1 MSARTEPV
9 TGGADDPRGPGRGPL
24 RGIIRFVRGR
34 GRQSRGAQGQ
44 GALGHLMGW
53 FVVSVLAGVG
63 ALLALSAVLR
73 AAGPA

>member
-1 MSARTEPV
+1 MRDRTETAPR
-9 TGGADDPRGPGRGPL
+9 GADHPAGPGRAPL
-24 RGIIRFVRGR
+24 RDIIRFVRGR
-34 GRQSRGAQGQ
+34 GRQSRGGQGQ